1 MKRYLKNDRYRL
13 TEHEAGNLW
22 YSVRRELNGAEG
34 GSPRRR
40 GIRAWPPALATV
52 AVLAVAVVSVVWWQ
66 DGRAPAPG
74 AQRQGIV
81 RYTELGI
88 PPTATQQTPPIA
100 SDAGRRAAP
109 PAGKDAPMVAAAP
122 RIEKK
127 ADERGA
133 VTGSPAA
140 SARDLG
146 SASSVVASLEP
157 VEVTSEEYMVD
168 VKSAVTGGGVP
179 QPVSDNLSTGV
190 VSQTFDKYAIDS
202 VNDAIAK
209 QSARGASDK
218 ASMTVQEVNS
228 ALAAATSSSV
238 DVQAS
243 SGQLLGDVSRSAA
256 MAAPP
261 VAPGSVTGGT
271 TPPNGEKYE
280 LMYFEHAGVNPFIAT
295 EDDALSTFAMD
306 VDNAS
311 FSLARSYL
319 DRGELPPAAAIRV
332 EEFVNAID
340 AGWDNVQKETF
351 RIGLDGGPSRFGEG
365 YHLLRVGVV
374 GRSVDNAHRK
384 AANLVFVIDTS
395 GSMGREN
402 RLESVKRALRTL
414 VDELGEGDRVGIV
427 TYGSQAEV
435 RLPLTDVSRRR
446 EILGI
451 IQGLHTDGSTNVADG
466 LRLGYGV
473 ARRGFDA
480 GLINRLV
487 LCSDGVANTGS
498 ATDAEGILELARRGS
513 DDGITLS
520 AVGFGMGNYNDVLM
534 EKLADQ
540 GDGNYFYV
548 DGPREAERVFREN
561 LTGMLQTIARQA
573 KVQVEFDPERV
584 SRWRLLGYENRDVAD
599 RDFRNDAVDAGEV
612 GAGHQVTALY
622 EVKLVDGGR
631 GREANEG
638 RIGVV
643 RLRWEAPEH
652 DTAHAGKVTEIERPI
667 DAALFAARDGGGSA
681 HRRAQV
687 LAAEFAEILRGSYWA
702 KESRFSSLVPLAD
715 GLAAELPREQAVQ
728 DLARMIR
735 RAADLAE
742 GRGRIETMDEK

>member
-13 TEHEAGNLW
+13 TEHEAGNVW
-22 YSVRRELNGAEG
+22 YAVRRELNGSG
-34 GSPRRR
+34 GGAAGRR
-40 GIRAWPPALATV
+40 GMRAWRPAMATV

-66 DGRAPAPG
+66 DGRAPMPTQPG
-74 AQRQGIV
+74 RSS
-81 RYTELGI
+81 I
-88 PPTATQQTPPIA
+88 PYESIGVPP
-100 SDAGRRAAP
+100 AP
-109 PAGKDAPMVAAAP
+109 PAVAKTERRGAPAQKETPPEVAAAP
-122 RIEKK
+122 RG
-127 ADERGA
+127 ERQA
-133 VTGSPAA
+133 ERPATPQPPTAKPAA
-140 SARDLG
+140 AEPAKGKDAEST
-146 SASSVVASLEP
+146 VVATLEP
-157 VEVTSEEYMVD
+157 LEVTSEEYMVD
-168 VKSAVTGGGVP
+168 TRSMPAGAGDLAGAN
-179 QPVSDNLSTGV
+179 QGV
-190 VSQTFDKYAIDS
+190 VTRTFDKYAVDS
-202 VNDAIAK
+202 VNDALAK
-209 QSARGASDK
+209 QSAERQSLVGYPAGGVRGGAEQ
-218 ASMTVQEVNS
+218 T
-228 ALAAATSSSV
+228 
-238 DVQAS
+238 
-243 SGQLLGDVSRSAA
+243 
-256 MAAPP
+256 APGF
-261 VAPGSVTGGT
+261 APGSVTGGS

-295 EDDALSTFAMD
+295 EDDALSTFALD

-340 AGWDNVQKETF
+340 AGWESVRKETF

-365 YHLLRVGVV
+365 YQLLRVGIV
-374 GRSVDNAHRK
+374 GRSVDDAHRK

-435 RLPLTDVSRRR
+435 RLPLTDVSRRG

-451 IQGLHTDGSTNVADG
+451 IDGLATDGSTNVADG
-466 LRLGYGV
+466 LKLGYGV

-487 LCSDGVANTGS
+487 LCSDGVANTGQ
-498 ATDAEGILELARRGS
+498 ATDAEGILDLARRGS
-513 DDGITLS
+513 DDGVTLS

-548 DGPREAERVFREN
+548 DGPREAERVFHEN

-573 KVQVEFDPERV
+573 KVQVEFDPKRV

-612 GAGHQVTALY
+612 GAGNQVTALY
-622 EVKLVDGGR
+622 EVKLAEPESDR
-631 GREANEG
+631 GALEG
-638 RIGVV
+638 RLGAVH
-643 RLRWEAPEH
+643 LRWEAPEH

-667 DAALFAARDGGGSA
+667 DAAMFAARDGGGSA

-702 KESRFSSLVPLAD
+702 KESRVSSLVPLAD

-735 RAADLAE
+735 RAADLAD
-742 GRGRIETMDEK
+742 GRGRVEPMEDK

>member
-22 YSVRRELNGAEG
+22 YAVRRELNGAEG
-34 GSPRRR
+34 GGSRRR
-40 GIRAWPPALATV
+40 GVRAWPAALATV
-52 AVLAVAVVSVVWWQ
+52 AVLSVAVVSVVWWQ
-66 DGRAPAPG
+66 DGQAPAP
-74 AQRQGIV
+74 ATQRQGIV
-81 RYTELGI
+81 RYTELGV
-88 PPTATQQTPPIA
+88 PPSVSAPSGA
-100 SDAGRRAAP
+100 DRRVNSQVAMQAP
-109 PAGKDAPMVAAAP
+109 PVIAKGKAEGGAEVRRVEGDITASPRVEEKAVAQAAEPARERAGDKGDHAQIV
-122 RIEKK
+122 
-127 ADERGA
+127 
-133 VTGSPAA
+133 
-140 SARDLG
+140 
-146 SASSVVASLEP
+146 
-157 VEVTSEEYMVD
+157 
-168 VKSAVTGGGVP
+168 VP
-179 QPVSDNLSTGV
+179 QPVPDAV
-190 VSQTFDKYAIDS
+190 AIDQT
-202 VNDAIAK
+202 V
-209 QSARGASDK
+209 
-218 ASMTVQEVNS
+218 MTVQEVNS
-228 ALAAATSSSV
+228 ALSAATSASLDPLSLSS
-238 DVQAS
+238 API
-243 SGQLLGDVSRSAA
+243 GETTPGAA
-256 MAAPP
+256 RLAAKP
-261 VAPGSVTGGT
+261 APGSITGGT

-280 LMYFEHAGVNPFIAT
+280 SMYFEHAGVNPFIAT

-319 DRGELPPAAAIRV
+319 DRGALPPAAAIRV

-365 YHLLRVGVV
+365 YHLLRVGIV

-395 GSMGREN
+395 GSMGQEN

-435 RLPLTDVSRRR
+435 RLPLTDVSRRD

-451 IQGLHTDGSTNVADG
+451 IERLHTDGSTNVASG

-473 ARRGFDA
+473 ARRGFES
-480 GLINRLV
+480 GIINRLV

-513 DDGITLS
+513 DEGITLS

-631 GREANEG
+631 GREADEG
-638 RIGVV
+638 RVGVV

-667 DAALFAARDGGGSA
+667 DAAQFTRNREGSP

-702 KESRFSSLVPLAD
+702 KESRVSSLVPQAD
-715 GLAAELPREQAVQ
+715 RLAAELPGEQAVQ

-735 RAADLAE
+735 RAADLMDGRSRAE
-742 GRGRIETMDEK
+742 PMEDR